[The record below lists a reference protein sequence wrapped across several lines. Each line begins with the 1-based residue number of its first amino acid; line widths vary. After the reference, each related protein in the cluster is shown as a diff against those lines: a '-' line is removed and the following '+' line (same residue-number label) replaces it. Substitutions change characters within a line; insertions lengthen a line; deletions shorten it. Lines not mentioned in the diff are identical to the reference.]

1 MSVNA
6 VSSLFKGIS
15 SSDKDLIRRYIPKT
29 ISVNNYAASS
39 YSQEL
44 QEPGAAQIFYPVN
57 VPNSGSFLITPTFGP
72 VANQF
77 NLPTAIGHCEDVFGL
92 VTMTNS
98 TGSPVAA
105 QLAPYLWWTNYKL
118 FYGTTIIFNNI
129 SPIFM
134 FYFYFMKMRDQVR
147 NRLLRLATD
156 TTLSGVQQAFVWPTP
171 WSPIING
178 VNAPPMPIRT
188 LTNAF
193 TFQWDC
199 TPNNQWVLAA
209 AGPTPYAGN
218 ITVNLQVI
226 AKSVVFN
233 GDHEQSWTCAFENPI
248 PATTPAIAFSAG
260 VAGNVFLNT
269 IPSRTL
275 KALLF
280 VSQKNSD
287 LATTVMNYWNGQTPS
302 AFTYNPQGGFA
313 FNLPT
318 LPSIIL
324 CMLTQWLGMDMY
336 NTTTT
341 ITNTWENSF
350 FFAFGPR
357 YSINDIWGSYLF
369 VSGNDQSNCSLTY
382 PAASVMTLVGIAYQ
396 ILTIEGGQM
405 KYAYGDFALP

>member
-6 VSSLFKGIS
+6 TSSLFKGIS
-15 SSDKDLIRRYIPKT
+15 SPDKDLIRRYIPKT

-57 VPNSGSFLITPTFGP
+57 VNNSGLFVINPTSGP
-72 VANQF
+72 KANQF
-77 NLPTAIGHCEDVFGL
+77 NLPVAIGHCEDVFGL
-92 VTMTNS
+92 VTLTAS
-98 TGSPVAA
+98 AA
-105 QLAPYLWWTNYKL
+105 AVGATLNPYLWWTNYKL
-118 FYGTTIIFNNI
+118 FYGTTIIFNSI

-156 TTLSGVQQAFVWPTP
+156 TTLTGVPQAFVFPTP

-178 VNAPPMPIRT
+178 VNAPPMPVRT

-199 TPNNQWVLAA
+199 TPSNQWVVGGAF
-209 AGPTPYAGN
+209 AG
-218 ITVNLQVI
+218 TVTVALEVI

-233 GDHEQSWTCAFENPI
+233 GEHERSWTCAFENPI
-248 PATTPAIAFSAG
+248 PATTPPIAFAAATPNT
-260 VAGNVFLNT
+260 VNLNT

-280 VSQKNSD
+280 VSQKNAD
-287 LATTVMNYWNGQTPS
+287 IAVGVMEYFKGQTPS

-313 FNLPT
+313 FNLPSQ
-318 LPSIIL
+318 PSIIL
-324 CMLTQWLGMDMY
+324 AMLTQWLGMDMY

-350 FFAFGPR
+350 FFSFGPR

-382 PAASVMTLVGIAYQ
+382 GAASVMTLVGIAYQ